1 MYLTFDAVATAAN
14 AWGYAEH
21 SFNNCLTL
29 DAVAI
34 SAVGCGFDEPHVL
47 MLYRLLMLF
56 LLQQLTVD
64 MQNIQN
70 IRLITVLLLMLC
82 VC

>member
-29 DAVAI
+29 DAVDIVAG
-34 SAVGCGFDEPHVL
+34 SGLVAAGQVRPPTLTHNTCTSRTVL
-47 MLYRLLMLF
+47 HIV
-56 LLQQLTVD
+56 QLTQEVG
-64 MQNIQN
+64 
-70 IRLITVLLLMLC
+70 
-82 VC
+82 